1 MQASLKAELQTPYEQ
16 YTSLVCHESCII
28 SFIVNPS
35 KDCSVDLDSD
45 VCGEDHKTY
54 KSECALSTRGISLA
68 YYGPCKGEC
77 FVDDTRVSCS
87 FIFKMLLSHLTNAVT
102 VTRHAKRAHKSRK
115 LFNEFRQTYVF
126 RDFRRDNLCNQQ
138 QRNMPSS

>member
-1 MQASLKAELQTPYEQ
+1 MQFFWREELESLASFKLQASLKAELQTRYKQ

-35 KDCSVDLDSD
+35 KDCSVNLDSD

-54 KSECALSTRGISLA
+54 KSECALSTQGISLA

-77 FVDDTRVSCS
+77 FVDDTRVSS
-87 FIFKMLLSHLTNAVT
+87 YFILKMLPSHLTHAVIL
-102 VTRHAKRAHKSRK
+102 TRHAKRAH
-115 LFNEFRQTYVF
+115 
-126 RDFRRDNLCNQQ
+126 
-138 QRNMPSS
+138 

>member
-1 MQASLKAELQTPYEQ
+1 MQFFWPEELESLAGFKLQASLKAEIQTPYEH
-16 YTSLVCHESCII
+16 YTSLVCHESVII

-35 KDCSVDLDSD
+35 KDCSADLDSD

-77 FVDDTRVSCS
+77 LVDDTRVRCS
-87 FIFKMLLSHLTNAVT
+87 FILKMLLSHLTHAVT
-102 VTRHAKRAHKSRK
+102 LTRHAKRAH
-115 LFNEFRQTYVF
+115 
-126 RDFRRDNLCNQQ
+126 
-138 QRNMPSS
+138 

>member
-1 MQASLKAELQTPYEQ
+1 
-16 YTSLVCHESCII
+16 
-28 SFIVNPS
+28 
-35 KDCSVDLDSD
+35 VDLDSD

-87 FIFKMLLSHLTNAVT
+87 SISENTTAQLCDFGHLTHAVT
-102 VTRHAKRAHKSRK
+102 FTRYAKRAHKSRK
-115 LFNEFRQTYVF
+115 LLKEFRQINVF

-138 QRNMPSS
+138 QRNIPN

>member
-87 FIFKMLLSHLTNAVT
+87 FILKMLLSHLTNAVT
-102 VTRHAKRAHKSRK
+102 VTRHAKRAH
-115 LFNEFRQTYVF
+115 
-126 RDFRRDNLCNQQ
+126 
-138 QRNMPSS
+138 

>member
-1 MQASLKAELQTPYEQ
+1 MQFFWPEEQESLTRFKLQASLQAELQTPYEQ
-16 YTSLVCHESCII
+16 YKSLVCHESCII

-35 KDCSVDLDSD
+35 KDCSADLDSD
-45 VCGEDHKTY
+45 VCGEDHKTH

-87 FIFKMLLSHLTNAVT
+87 FFKKIPLSHFTHAVT
-102 VTRHAKRAHKSRK
+102 LTRHAKRAH
-115 LFNEFRQTYVF
+115 
-126 RDFRRDNLCNQQ
+126 
-138 QRNMPSS
+138 

>member
-1 MQASLKAELQTPYEQ
+1 MQFFCTEEQESLTRFKLQASLKAELQTPYEQ

-35 KDCSVDLDSD
+35 KDCSADLDSN

-87 FIFKMLLSHLTNAVT
+87 FF
-102 VTRHAKRAHKSRK
+102 
-115 LFNEFRQTYVF
+115 
-126 RDFRRDNLCNQQ
+126 
-138 QRNMPSS
+138 